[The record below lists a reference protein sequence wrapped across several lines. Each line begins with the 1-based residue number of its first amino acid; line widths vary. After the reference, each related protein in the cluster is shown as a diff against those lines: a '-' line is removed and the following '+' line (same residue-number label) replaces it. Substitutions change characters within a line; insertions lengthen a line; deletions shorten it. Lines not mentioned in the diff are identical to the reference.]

1 MAKSYTD
8 DLLKLLRQD
17 LREVVLTDD
26 LIILMRKSI
35 EEWLQVKERLDKD
48 LKKQYIELQ
57 KQESLGRMSKTK
69 GEIDVASWG
78 LRKMVKQ
85 RHRVADAHT
94 IEEITEHFKKGYELI
109 HRIREYFTH
118 QDIQYSILYRGRK
131 NQGVIPLHEA
141 HLSLDQVLSQVSL
154 TFMDIKTVNLDTE
167 FSNFINLSIT
177 NGAVKKI
184 ITTLDKEEALVST
197 LEDSDFKRELWDS
210 LMDFA
215 TIELGD
221 KVNVG
226 YVYEAY
232 RVLRTVPKYERIAY
246 IGHIPG
252 ERNTK
257 GLAKALIERAT
268 ANNDPGWQKGDV
280 AQDQLKAVYRSAAN
294 LIQVS
299 SIERVLSDLQG
310 ALKSS
315 TGADM
320 TAALTKLFTAS
331 DQADFE
337 SEFAKQL
344 NKEAAEAIKET
355 LKKADL
361 KIIDKN

>member
-1 MAKSYTD
+1 
-8 DLLKLLRQD
+8 
-17 LREVVLTDD
+17 
-26 LIILMRKSI
+26 
-35 EEWLQVKERLDKD
+35 
-48 LKKQYIELQ
+48 
-57 KQESLGRMSKTK
+57 
-69 GEIDVASWG
+69 
-78 LRKMVKQ
+78 
-85 RHRVADAHT
+85 
-94 IEEITEHFKKGYELI
+94 
-109 HRIREYFTH
+109 
-118 QDIQYSILYRGRK
+118 
-131 NQGVIPLHEA
+131 
-141 HLSLDQVLSQVSL
+141 
-154 TFMDIKTVNLDTE
+154 MDIKTVNLDTE

-177 NGAVKKI
+177 NGAVKKVI
-184 ITTLDKEEALVST
+184 ATLDKEEAFVST

-246 IGHIPG
+246 IGHTPG

-344 NKEAAEAIKET
+344 NQEAVEAIEET
-355 LKKADL
+355 LRNADL
-361 KIIDKN
+361 KIVDKN

>member
-1 MAKSYTD
+1 
-8 DLLKLLRQD
+8 
-17 LREVVLTDD
+17 
-26 LIILMRKSI
+26 
-35 EEWLQVKERLDKD
+35 
-48 LKKQYIELQ
+48 
-57 KQESLGRMSKTK
+57 
-69 GEIDVASWG
+69 
-78 LRKMVKQ
+78 MVKQ
-85 RHRVADAHT
+85 RHRVVDAHT

-131 NQGVIPLHEA
+131 KQGVIRLYEV

-177 NGAVKKI
+177 NGAVKKVI
-184 ITTLDKEEALVST
+184 ATLDKEEAFVST

-344 NKEAAEAIKET
+344 NQEAIEAIEET
-355 LKKADL
+355 LKKANL
-361 KIIDKN
+361 KIVDKN